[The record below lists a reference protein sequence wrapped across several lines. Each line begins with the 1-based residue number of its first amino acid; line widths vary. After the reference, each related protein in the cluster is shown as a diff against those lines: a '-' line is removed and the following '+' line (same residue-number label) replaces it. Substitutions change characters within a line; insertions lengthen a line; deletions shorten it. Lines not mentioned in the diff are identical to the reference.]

1 MGRSST
7 PGLTH
12 HGWLLQDLAQA
23 TVTSHGIEHLAWSMP
38 STAGASEISDR
49 RCRSVCTRTE
59 RPPKVPMIHASLQLL
74 LYALLAGFS
83 ALTFA
88 ATIAVMQAG
97 RLKTLGFGTGF
108 VLGQVFTCSL
118 FVIVGVAVTGASTRT
133 HSTLIAT
140 LEVLFALLLIAVALR
155 ARRAP
160 RIETEGSSERTQ
172 AVLER
177 LSRMRLVTTS
187 IAGFLLGIG
196 GPKRLLLTAL
206 AATAIT
212 SAGVRD
218 VGETALIVWY
228 CGLAT
233 VLVWGPVIV
242 YMLLGDRAVGVM
254 TRAQRGLARRQPG
267 VKVYAILLLAGLLI
281 LDAISL
287 LL

>member
-1 MGRSST
+1 
-7 PGLTH
+7 
-12 HGWLLQDLAQA
+12 
-23 TVTSHGIEHLAWSMP
+23 
-38 STAGASEISDR
+38 
-49 RCRSVCTRTE
+49 
-59 RPPKVPMIHASLQLL
+59 MIHATLQLL

-83 ALTFA
+83 ALAFA
-88 ATIAVMQAG
+88 ATLAVMQAG

-118 FVIVGVAVTGASTRT
+118 FVILGVVVTGASKRT
-133 HSTLIAT
+133 HSTLLAT
-140 LEVLFALLLIAVALR
+140 LELLVALILIAVALR

-160 RIETEGSSERTQ
+160 PVETEGSSERTQ

-177 LSRMRLVTTS
+177 LSRLRILTTS

-196 GPKRLLLTAL
+196 GPKRLLLTGL

-218 VGETALIVWY
+218 VGEAALVVWY
-228 CGLAT
+228 CVLAT

-242 YMLLGDRAVGVM
+242 YVLIGDRAVGIM
-254 TRAQRGLARRQPG
+254 TRAQQRLARRQPG
-267 VKVYAILLLAGLLI
+267 VKVYAVLVLAGLLI
-281 LDAISL
+281 LDAVSL